1 MAVNDRLPFLRWS
14 FWRLA
19 VGLPSIIR
27 TGQVGDGREAAAV
40 QYVLRHARAG
50 DLDSVIDTIDQ
61 FARQES
67 ILINV
72 GDEKGLLLDAAVRRA
87 IPNSE
92 PNSQPNSEPNSQP
105 NSAAG
110 LALELGTY
118 CGYGALRIA
127 RTAPK
132 ARVFSVEMTAANA
145 ENARRIWAHAG
156 VANQVTCVVGTIGDG
171 GATLDTLAGHGFTAG
186 ALDLLFI
193 DHDKNAYL
201 PDLLSIV
208 GRGWL
213 HPGSIVVADNVLV
226 PGSPKY
232 RAYMRRSTAFDTKE
246 HRTHA
251 EYTKIPDLVLESTY
265 RG

>member
-1 MAVNDRLPFLRWS
+1 MDVLSAFADILAETGENEPWFIEAKDSNPASELQRQMTFLS
-14 FWRLA
+14 MIGQL
-19 VGLPSIIR
+19 GPSC
-27 TGQVGDGREAAAV
+27 D
-40 QYVLRHARAG
+40 VL
-50 DLDSVIDTIDQ
+50 
-61 FARQES
+61 
-67 ILINV
+67 
-72 GDEKGLLLDAAVRRA
+72 A
-87 IPNSE
+87 IPN
-92 PNSQPNSEPNSQP
+92 
-105 NSAAG
+105 AG
-110 LALELGTY
+110 KASDWERIQRWKE
-118 CGYGALRIA
+118 GAR
-127 RTAPK
+127 
-132 ARVFSVEMTAANA
+132 
-145 ENARRIWAHAG
+145 
-156 VANQVTCVVGTIGDG
+156 
-171 GATLDTLAGHGFTAG
+171 AG